1 MRIRARAHVDYEDGT
16 RDTFEIARSPVTIGR
31 APTCDV
37 ALIGARRVEW
47 EHARIELARDAVSFT
62 PLATPDET
70 PVRAPYGRAVALGDA
85 RITFERIEGPGMRA
99 YWMRGLSAAVAM
111 VIVASLA
118 TLVIGRRGARA
129 AAAEDAPGSSRPALF
144 DEDLAASCDQEERAG
159 RRTLELSLAARAL
172 REQRAFDVQDGVRA
186 VETFA
191 RAAACAEHVG
201 DELGADAL
209 RAEGDE
215 LRTELEERAARL
227 VARVRRARQR
237 EDAEAE
243 LTALRSLL
251 ELLAHRDDELAQEY
265 VARARTLEAET
276 SRTSRF
282 PRLGR

>member
-1 MRIRARAHVDYEDGT
+1 MDYEDGT
-16 RDTFEIARSPVTIGR
+16 RDTFELARSPMTIGR
-31 APTCDV
+31 APTCDA

-47 EHARIELARDAVSFT
+47 EHARIELTRDAVCLT

-70 PVRAPYGRAVALGDA
+70 PVRTPYGRAVALGDA
-85 RITFERIEGPGMRA
+85 RITFERVEGPGMRA
-99 YWMRGLSAAVAM
+99 YWMRGLSVAVAT
-111 VIVASLA
+111 VIVASLG

-129 AAAEDAPGSSRPALF
+129 AAEEDTPSASRPALF
-144 DEDLAASCDQEERAG
+144 DDDHVASCDQEERAG

-201 DELGADAL
+201 DALGADAL
-209 RAEGDE
+209 RAEGDA
-215 LRTELEERAARL
+215 LRMELEERAARL
-227 VARVRRARQR
+227 IARVRRARQR
-237 EDAEAE
+237 EDVEAE
-243 LTALRSLL
+243 RTALRSLL
-251 ELLAHRDDELAQEY
+251 DLLSHRDDALTQEY
-265 VARARTLEAET
+265 VARARTLEAEA